1 VDEQLEFLKLIAA
14 RLDGAGIPYMV
25 TGSVALA
32 VYAVPRMTR
41 DIDLVVDVQ
50 AEDVH
55 RLVTLFIADCYIDEE
70 SVRDAVAR
78 RGMFNI
84 IHNDWIL
91 KADFIV
97 RKDEPYRRTE
107 LDRRR
112 RVDLGD
118 FQVWV
123 AAPEDLLLSKLCW
136 GRDSASELQ
145 RRDVI
150 QLVRSVPDLDWVYL
164 REWGRRLGFR
174 EILDELRQ
182 P

>member
-1 VDEQLEFLKLIAA
+1 VDEQLEFLKLISA
-14 RLDGAGIPYMV
+14 RLGGAKIPYMV

-50 AEDVH
+50 ADDVA
-55 RLVTLFIADCYIDEE
+55 RLLPLFTVDCYIDER

-84 IHNDWIL
+84 IHNEWIL

-97 RKDEPYRRTE
+97 RKDEPYRRVE

-112 RVDLGD
+112 RVNLGD
-118 FQVWV
+118 FEVWV
-123 AAPEDLLLSKLCW
+123 VSPEDLLLSKLCW
-136 GRDSASELQ
+136 GQEAGSELQ
-145 RRDVI
+145 HRDV
-150 QLVRSVPDLDWVYL
+150 VPRFCKRPTTEGV
-164 REWGRRLGFR
+164 ESG
-174 EILDELRQ
+174 